1 MDWRMARDVQNVS
14 DLSVPVHFSRVSRN
28 IAPTVH
34 ISLIW
39 WMARDVQN
47 VSDLSIPVYFS
58 RVSRNIAP
66 TVYISL
72 S

>member
-39 WMARDVQN
+39 WMARDVHA
-47 VSDLSIPVYFS
+47 DS
-58 RVSRNIAP
+58 RL
-66 TVYISL
+66 YIYTYDYHL
-72 S
+72 T